1 MYAAIRST
9 HMLELRW
16 VHGNN
21 RVTSHECTQAF
32 VVCNALITVFY
43 QVASGMLMIC
53 DTRYSQVGFDM
64 LLWA

>member
-1 MYAAIRST
+1 MYAAICST
-9 HMLELRW
+9 RMLELRC

-21 RVTSHECTQAF
+21 TVTSHEHTQAF
-32 VVCNALITVFY
+32 AVCNALITVLY

-64 LLWA
+64 LLRA